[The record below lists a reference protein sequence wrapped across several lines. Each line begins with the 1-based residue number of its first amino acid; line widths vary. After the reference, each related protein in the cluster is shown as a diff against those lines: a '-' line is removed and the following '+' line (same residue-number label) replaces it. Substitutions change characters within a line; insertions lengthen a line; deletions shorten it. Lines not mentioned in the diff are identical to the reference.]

1 MKSPD
6 GLIWNTPGRR
16 KAFQRECRPIS
27 QAELDQI
34 WEEIEAAEA
43 AYDCL
48 QTAHLVLVAPERS
61 RVESTGGLRMS

>member
-6 GLIWNTPGRR
+6 GLIWNTPSRR
-16 KAFQRECRPIS
+16 KAFRRETTPIS
-27 QAELDQI
+27 EAELDQI
-34 WEEIEAAEA
+34 WEEIEAAEV